1 MPKLIDGQVW
11 WTVQNRTD
19 LMDPNKKDCIVA
31 YKNSPNAFVPFKMPE
46 KGYAGETI
54 PARAIMRLAGPMF
67 YLDDGEEVFRVCMP
81 DDQSQAYQEAGIHF
95 INGPTPIPPGKIGMA
110 TKSLPT
116 LVLWDWTAPGGVYN
130 AQFVQSDSRYYVS
143 GEMGIM
149 SGSWAL
155 QTAGN
160 VISANDASTKP
171 TTYWPFT
178 RMSLQAVPD
187 PNTRGKFSY
196 DKSLVWVDRGTGV
209 AMSNPNGALA
219 AAVNNLATAIFQQS
233 V

>member
-1 MPKLIDGQVW
+1 MPQQINGQVW

-19 LMDPNKKDCIVA
+19 LMDTNNKDCIVS
-31 YKNSPNAFVPFKMPE
+31 YKNSPNSFVPFQLPKV
-46 KGYAGETI
+46 YAGETI
-54 PARAIMRLAGPMF
+54 PARAIMRLAGPMIF
-67 YLDDGEEVFRVCMP
+67 LADGEPVFSVCMP

-95 INGPTPIPPGKIGMA
+95 INGPTPIPVGKIGMG
-110 TKSLPT
+110 TKDLPA
-116 LVLWDWTAPGGVYN
+116 LALWDWTAPGGVYS
-130 AQFVQSDSRYYVS
+130 AQFEQSDSRYYVS

-160 VISANDASTKP
+160 VISANQSSTKP

-178 RMSLQAVPD
+178 RMSLQAIPD
-187 PNTRGKFSY
+187 PNVRGKFSY
-196 DKSLVWVDRGTGV
+196 DKSRVWVDRGTGV
-209 AMSNPNGALA
+209 SISNPSGALA
-219 AAVNNLATAIFQQS
+219 AAVNNLSTAIIGAS